1 MTARAFRL
9 GQGTTDPLSIAG
21 LVDSSLQPGGAI
33 SLSFADG
40 VVQVTLDQIGDWTIT
55 AGLSLVSERLLPIT
69 KTLADLGFFEAAE
82 EAGMV
87 YHIWTSSLRED
98 GQNRAGV
105 VETLLR
111 VVKSFQTA
119 HPPSYIA

>member
-9 GQGTTDPLSIAG
+9 GQGAANPRSISG

-55 AGLSLVSERLLPIT
+55 AGLSLVSERLLPLT
-69 KTLADLGFFEAAE
+69 KTLADLGFFKAAE

-87 YHIWTSSLRED
+87 YHIWTSSLCEN
-98 GQNRAGV
+98 GQNRSGV
-105 VETLLR
+105 VETLLM
-111 VVKSFQTA
+111 VIKSFQSS
-119 HPPSYIA
+119 HGPSYIS

>member
-55 AGLSLVSERLLPIT
+55 AGLSLVSERLLPLT
-69 KTLADLGFFEAAE
+69 KTLADLGFFKAAE

-87 YHIWTSSLRED
+87 YHIWTSSLREN
-98 GQNRAGV
+98 GENRKGV
-105 VETLLR
+105 VETLLM
-111 VVKSFQTA
+111 VIKSFQSS
-119 HPPSYIA
+119 HGPSYIS

>member
-55 AGLSLVSERLLPIT
+55 AGLSLFSERLLPLT
-69 KTLADLGFFEAAE
+69 KTLADLGFFKAAE

-87 YHIWTSSLRED
+87 YHIWTSSLREN
-98 GQNRAGV
+98 GQNRSGV
-105 VETLLR
+105 VETLLM
-111 VVKSFQTA
+111 VIKSFQSS
-119 HPPSYIA
+119 HGPSYIS